1 MSVAFARSPKR
12 RSWPRVAMFAALSSS
27 LLLAA
32 GAARGADSGAV
43 DAPRFPAAHAIKGA
57 RLVVAPGKVVEEG
70 TIVVR
75 DGLIEAVGP
84 AGEVEI
90 PHDAQVID
98 GKGLVVY
105 PGFIDLYT
113 TAGQRA
119 GVERSATGTGK
130 PVELSETTL
139 AATPTDNRKGLTPE
153 FQVAE
158 ILDLDDALAE
168 PRRKLGFTDLLSAPA
183 GAIATGQSALVAL
196 SGEPR
201 REALLKA
208 PVALHVQVATPRN
221 PSAQAS
227 GVQGPRGFGFGG
239 PREGGAE
246 NPYPRSLMGSVAH
259 LRQAMSDAEHHHR
272 LIEYVKNGG
281 AARVAADPALEALW
295 EAREK
300 RLPVWWEAETRDE
313 IHRALDL
320 AAEFGTTAV
329 IVGGHEALKVVDRLK
344 AEKAAVVLR
353 LDFPEA
359 PKAPAETEYAKRPDA
374 DQDEPLK
381 LLVDR
386 KDKWKERVATA
397 AALAKAGVPIA
408 FGTEGIEKLDA
419 APAKLRTLLGEGLTP
434 DQALDALTRSA
445 AAIAGVDG
453 RLGTLEP
460 GKLAHVVAFTA
471 PFQETKARVKHL
483 LIDGRKF
490 EIETPAAPAGPG
502 RPDARRGPGGPPA
515 EKPEATKEK
524 AEEKPEANK
533 EKSDKPEAE
542 KAEEKPKPEAE
553 KTEEKPFH
561 DVATEFDADRA
572 PKLKTGGNV
581 LIKDAVI
588 LTVTKGTIPRG
599 SILIENGKIKAIGP
613 DLEAP
618 EGVTVID
625 AAGLVAMPGMIDA
638 HSHIAVDGGVNEMS
652 LSVVPDVRVKD
663 VVTGDD
669 VSIYRALAGGTT
681 IARVLHG
688 SANTIGGQDAVLKL
702 RYGQPGRELILRDG
716 PQGVKFALGENVIRS
731 TGRFPNTRMGVES
744 VIDGAFTEARAYQ
757 LAWKAYSQ
765 KVAEAGEANAGPPPR
780 RDFRLEAL
788 ARMLDGSIKIHSH
801 CYRADEII
809 MLMRTAEKHG
819 VRIRSL
825 QHALEAYKVA
835 PEIAAHG
842 ASVSTF
848 SDWWAYKIEAFD
860 AIPYNAP
867 MLTRAGIDAGIK
879 SDSEE
884 LIRHL
889 NLEAAKMVKYGG
901 VSEEEALAYV
911 TISPARQLDRD
922 DRVGSLEVGKDGDVA
937 IFNGHPFDAYSR
949 CEMTLID
956 GEVYFQRPSADGKL
970 AARPGDHVK
979 MPRAADDAVNH
990 NLAFTS
996 QPKNDYAL
1004 LGATLH
1010 PVSGPAIEN
1019 GVIAIVD
1026 GKIAVI
1032 GPEGTPVPP
1041 EAQTLEVKGLDIW
1054 PGLIDAGSTVGLSE
1068 IGSLSETHDYADAGR
1083 YQPELR
1089 ASTAI
1094 RADSEIIP
1102 VTRANGVLAALVEPT
1117 GGLISGQS
1125 ALAKLDG
1132 WVPREMALV
1141 DPLALSVR
1149 IPAYIARPTGAGAFR
1164 GPGSGADDGR
1174 SRRKKQLEELKQQ
1187 FLDAKLY
1194 DQVVAAAE
1202 AKGGPKPAPEPRL
1215 AALAPYAKGEKLVI
1229 LRAEH
1234 RNEILDAIDLAREL
1248 KLKAV
1253 ISGASEAWKVA
1264 NQIKESGLPV
1274 IIGGVLNTPR
1284 YDHDPYDSAY
1294 FNAAKLHEAG
1304 VPFAIKS
1311 KAGGASA
1318 ATNGRNLPYE
1328 AATAAAFGLP
1338 EDAAL
1343 RAVTL
1348 SPAEILGVADQ
1359 LGSLEVGKRANL
1371 VITAGDLLQATTPV
1385 LSLFIDGKPVSTA
1398 NRQTDLRDKYQKR
1411 LDEVKAHRA
1420 PIGLE
1425 RPAAAAVESR

>member
-1 MSVAFARSPKR
+1 MFVAFARSTSR
-12 RSWPRVAMFAALSSS
+12 CLSSRFS
-27 LLLAA
+27 TLAVLWV
-32 GAARGADSGAV
+32 GLVLGCGSARAADSGAI
-43 DAPRFPAAHAIKGA
+43 DAPRFPAAHAIRGA
-57 RLVVAPGKVVEEG
+57 RLVVAPGKVVDEG
-70 TIVVR
+70 TLVVR

-84 AGEVEI
+84 SEEVEI
-90 PHDAQVID
+90 PYDAQVID

-113 TAGQRA
+113 TAGQRPGA
-119 GVERSATGTGK
+119 ERSTTGTGK

-153 FQVAE
+153 FRVAE
-158 ILDLDDALAE
+158 ILELNDAFAG

-183 GAIATGQSALVAL
+183 GAIATGQSALVGL
-196 SGEPR
+196 TGEPR
-201 REALLKA
+201 REAIVKA
-208 PVALHVQVATPRN
+208 PVALHIQVAPPRD
-221 PSAQAS
+221 PSAQSSAS
-227 GVQGPRGFGFGG
+227 ASRGRSDGGV
-239 PREGGAE
+239 E
-246 NPYPRSLMGSVAH
+246 NPFPRVLMGSVAH

-272 LIEYVKNGG
+272 LLEYAKNGG

-300 RLPVWWEAETRDE
+300 RLPVWWEAETREE

-320 AAEFGTTAV
+320 AKEFGTTAV
-329 IVGGHEALKVVDRLK
+329 VVGGREAYKVVDRLK
-344 AEKAAVVLR
+344 AEKVAVVLR

-359 PKAPAETEYAKRPDA
+359 PKVPTEAEYRKRSDA
-374 DQDEPLK
+374 DRDEPLK
-381 LLVDR
+381 VLADR
-386 KDKWKERVATA
+386 KDEWKKRVAA
-397 AALAKAGVPIA
+397 AAVLAKAGVPIA
-408 FGTEGIEKLDA
+408 FGTEGIEKLET

-445 AAIAGVDG
+445 ALVAGLEN

-460 GKLAHVVAFTA
+460 GKLAHVVAFNA
-471 PFQETKARVKHL
+471 PFQETKAKVKYL

-490 EIETPAAPAGPG
+490 EIEPS
-502 RPDARRGPGGPPA
+502 DARRGPDG
-515 EKPEATKEK
+515 KPETKEGAEDK
-524 AEEKPEANK
+524 PSKLEAKEEAEEKPESEERE
-533 EKSDKPEAE
+533 EKP
-542 KAEEKPKPEAE
+542 KAEEKEKPKPEKEERKPKAE
-553 KTEEKPFH
+553 AKPFH

-572 PKLKTGGNV
+572 PRLKTGGNV
-581 LIKDAVI
+581 FIKDAVI

-599 SILIENGKIKAIGP
+599 SILIENGKIKAIDP

-638 HSHIAVDGGVNEMS
+638 HSHIAVDGSVNEFS
-652 LSVVPDVRVKD
+652 LSVVPDVRIKD

-669 VSIYRALAGGTT
+669 VQIYRALAGGTT

-688 SANTIGGQDAVLKL
+688 SANTIGGQDAVIKL
-702 RYGQPGRELILRDG
+702 RYGQPGRDLILRDG
-716 PQGVKFALGENVIRS
+716 PQGVKFALGENVVRS

-744 VIDGAFTEARAYQ
+744 VIDGAFQEARAYQ
-757 LAWKAYSQ
+757 ALWNAYSQ
-765 KVAEAGEANAGPPPR
+765 KVAEQGEAKAGPPPR

-809 MLMRTAEKHG
+809 MLLRTAEKHG
-819 VRIRSL
+819 VRIQSL

-867 MLTRAGIDAGIK
+867 TLTRAGVDANIK

-901 VSEEEALAYV
+901 VSEEQALAYV
-911 TISPARQLDRD
+911 TISPARQLGRD

-937 IFNGHPFDAYSR
+937 IFNGHPFDAFSR

-956 GEVYFQRPSADGKL
+956 GEVYFQRPETGDKL
-970 AARPGDHVK
+970 AARPGDHSK
-979 MPRAADDAVNH
+979 MPRASEDAVNRD
-990 NLAFTS
+990 LTFTA

-1010 PVSGPAIEN
+1010 PVSGPVIEK
-1019 GVIAIVD
+1019 GVIVVVD
-1026 GKIAVI
+1026 GKIAAI

-1041 EAQTLEVKGLDIW
+1041 EAQTLDVKGLDIW
-1054 PGLIDAGSTVGLSE
+1054 PGMIDAGSTVGLNE
-1068 IGSLSETHDYADAGR
+1068 IGSLGETHDYADASR

-1089 ASTAI
+1089 TSTAI

-1117 GGLISGQS
+1117 GGTISGQA
-1125 ALAKLDG
+1125 ALVKLDG
-1132 WVPREMALV
+1132 WVPREMVLA
-1141 DPLALSVR
+1141 DPVALSVR
-1149 IPAYIARPTGAGAFR
+1149 IPTYIPRPTGASR
-1164 GPGSGADDGR
+1164 GPGGNEAR
-1174 SRRKKQLEELKQQ
+1174 ARRQERLEELKQQ

-1194 DQVVAAAE
+1194 DQVVAAAH
-1202 AKGGPKPAPEPRL
+1202 AKGDPAPAPQPRL

-1234 RNEILDAIDLAREL
+1234 RNEILDAIALAREL
-1248 KLKAV
+1248 KLKA
-1253 ISGASEAWKVA
+1253 ILSGASEAWKVA
-1264 NQIKESGLPV
+1264 DQIKESGLPV
-1274 IIGGVLNTPR
+1274 IIGGVLDVPR

-1304 VPFAIKS
+1304 VAFAIKS
-1311 KAGGASA
+1311 KAGGAAS

-1371 VITAGDLLQATTPV
+1371 VITAGDLLQPTTPV

-1398 NRQTDLRDKYQKR
+1398 NRQTDLRDKYQR
-1411 LDEVKAHRA
+1411 RIDEVKAGRA
-1420 PIGLE
+1420 PLGLE
-1425 RPAAAAVESR
+1425 RPAKPGE